1 MPELRKSVRKRRVW
15 ISIAAAVALAAAA
28 VFDWSRPSYQQW
40 SVRLFDR
47 GVIGSY
53 RTYIR
58 PITKRFIV
66 CRFNPTCSAYGQM
79 AIYVHGFPK
88 GMWLTTKRLVRC
100 GPWTPRGTNDLV
112 PPPRVPQPPHD
123 APNEK

>member
-1 MPELRKSVRKRRVW
+1 MPELRKSVSKYRA
-15 ISIAAAVALAAAA
+15 SILIGAAVTLAAAA
-28 VFDWSRPSYQQW
+28 VFDWSRPPYQQC

-47 GVIGSY
+47 GVIGAY

-58 PITKRFIV
+58 PLTKRFRV
-66 CRFNPTCSAYGQM
+66 CRFNPTCSAYSQM

-88 GMWLTTKRLVRC
+88 GIWLTTIRLVRC

-112 PPPRVPQPPHD
+112 PVPRLPQSTRDEPSG
-123 APNEK
+123 